1 MLYSEDNRIEFTL
14 CRHEQAAA
22 FTADAHGGLTGKAGV
37 CLATLGPGTTNLVVG
52 VTDATM
58 DGAPMDYSKN
68 QKLTKRLG
76 EIEEAI

>member
-1 MLYSEDNRIEFTL
+1 L
-14 CRHEQAAA
+14 
-22 FTADAHGGLTGKAGV
+22 
-37 CLATLGPGTTNLVVG
+37 G

-58 DGAPMDYSKN
+58 DGAPMGYSKN

>member
-1 MLYSEDNRIEFTL
+1 MLYSEDSRIEFTL

-22 FTADAHGGLTGKAGV
+22 FMADAHGRLTGKAGV
-37 CLATLGPGTTNLVVG
+37 CRATLGPGATDL

-58 DGAPMDYSKN
+58 DRVPVDYSEN

-76 EIEEAI
+76 KTEVAI